1 MPANEQTWR
10 DQKLLHVV
18 FGVTGLI
25 MLGATVWML
34 AADHNREWKPYQ
46 RKFADIETAT
56 IDWKISEARTAE
68 YVLQESKLKE
78 AVQAQQQILPD
89 PLLVKRFLI
98 ELLYFR
104 ATKTSAQ
111 EGFVTTSLDLEYEQ
125 WSANPDAAKTDALL
139 AKLQQAAP
147 DDTDLTELLGE
158 LTAPEAQNLAPE
170 NKARLRQRILNE
182 MQLQVTLAKFR
193 EEQLSTTKKFT
204 AAQFAVEDSVYGMG
218 VRDEV
223 SDQRLADIETQ
234 VQKVKNEVDTLNLSV
249 QDVTTLRKALE
260 VRMAAITVG
269 EVEAQKALADHQA
282 TVAQLHKSLTDRQR
296 TWFKSLLGAPI
307 VDAFGRPLKIEQ
319 VWLPNLTVDFNFKR
333 VARFDRCITCHQAME
348 KSLPGA
354 PADAAFPPEE
364 HITLTLQTPAAP
376 PEPKKGEDG
385 ELQPV
390 SFADVYGFE
399 LAEAGLF
406 SPNDVT
412 VNVVRPESP
421 AAVAKLRPGDI
432 IERVGDAN
440 ILGKTNAKTF
450 LLQNVSWGKPLT
462 LTVRRGVPQPF
473 STHPRLDL
481 FVGSMSPHKMM
492 DFGCTI
498 CHEGQGSATQFK
510 WASHTPNS
518 PLQQHAW
525 RDEHGWFDN
534 HHWIFPMYAK
544 RFAESS
550 CLKCHHS
557 VVELEP
563 SERFPEPPAP
573 KLMAGYQLIKENGC
587 FGCHEING
595 FNGPTKR
602 VGPDMRVEPN
612 YFAAAQSLLLQPGL
626 SEEQRGWA
634 THLVSHPEDDTVRRR
649 LLVSLTQGPV
659 VAPSDAAAEQDVEEE
674 KSVPVAVAPPAES
687 AALRKL
693 ADMFKD
699 IESPGTMRK
708 VGPSLRYVASKV
720 NGEFLFDWINNPTH
734 FRPSTKM
741 PRFFGLFGHLEGE
754 GRAAAEKFEPIEVR
768 TATDY
773 LLNKSQEFEYADAP
787 GEVTEQ
793 PSGERGKT
801 LFEVRGCLACHK
813 HQDFPVGQATQGP
826 DLSRI
831 GAKLA
836 QSKDDGGRKWL
847 YTWLRNPNAYHPR
860 TSMPNLILDP
870 IKEADGK
877 VTDPAADITAWL
889 MTSGDWKPAARPELN
904 LESLD
909 ALALQHLTGAFTE
922 RQAKE
927 YLETGI
933 PEAFASQ
940 LKGDEIELVGPM
952 TLDKKLNYVGRKS
965 ISKYGCSGCHDIPGF
980 EDSKPIGTGLADWGR
995 KDPSRLAFEHI
1006 GVYLSKHLH
1015 DQHPA
1020 DGLPEEGNLDVS
1032 LETPDTGF
1040 FLEQIN
1046 AHNRIG
1052 FLWQKLRQPRSY
1064 DFRKTENKS
1073 YNERLRMPKFNFTEA
1088 QVEQVMTFVLGLVA
1102 EPPGPA
1108 YVFQPDPR
1116 RKALLEGQVVL
1127 DKFNCGGCHVL
1138 QMDRWT
1144 FEFDPDQVPPP
1155 DVVADYP
1162 FLNPHFTPDE
1172 VAASLKVDNRGFR
1185 KATIVGTPVVDD
1197 TTGQPLMVDEEFAP
1211 IEAGDTTTPAFYRF
1225 ILWDPA
1231 LINGHPRL
1239 VGDQAPLIATDR
1251 LLRRI
1256 PALGGDL
1263 PRWIYPAVV
1272 AAERE
1277 KNPAAKAEEAWGWL
1291 PPPLIREGKKVQ
1303 SAWLHDFLLDPHLIR
1318 PAAILRMPKFNM
1330 SSADATKLAN
1340 YFAAVDKVDY
1350 PYEFDPRTRS
1360 EHLAAAEKAH
1370 PGLLTDAMKIVT
1382 NNNYCVKCH
1391 YVGDFAPVPNLTA
1404 FGTDKALGPNLDRV
1418 FARIRPE
1425 FLHPWIANP
1434 KRLLPYTGMPVNVP
1448 YGAPVDQALFTGSA
1462 EQQLSGL
1469 VDLLLNFDRYT
1480 QQQTS
1485 IRSLIQA
1492 APPAAPVAPAGQA
1505 GGH

>member
-10 DQKLLHVV
+10 DQKLLHVI
-18 FGVTGLI
+18 FGVTGLA

-56 IDWKISEARTAE
+56 IDWRISEARTAE
-68 YVLQESKLKE
+68 YVLTESKLKE
-78 AVQAQQQILPD
+78 AVAAERQVLPE
-89 PLLVKRFLI
+89 PLLVKRFLV
-98 ELLYFR
+98 ELLYFT
-104 ATKTSAQ
+104 ATNTPAG
-111 EGFVTTSLDLEYEQ
+111 EANVTAPIDLEYER
-125 WSANPDAAKTDALL
+125 WTANPDAAATDKLLAELRKSTQDTSGLTALL
-139 AKLQQAAP
+139 DELSQPGAA
-147 DDTDLTELLGE
+147 D
-158 LTAPEAQNLAPE
+158 LAPAD
-170 NKARLRQRILNE
+170 KADLRARIVGE
-182 MQLQVTLAKFR
+182 MEFQIKLARFR
-193 EEQLSTTKKFT
+193 EEQLSTDKKFT
-204 AAQFAVEDSVYGMG
+204 AAQFAVDDSLYGMG

-223 SDQRLADIETQ
+223 SEERLADIERQ
-234 VQKVKNEVDTLNLSV
+234 VQNVKAQVDDLNLSV
-249 QDVTTLRKALE
+249 QAATTMRKALE
-260 VRMAAITVG
+260 TRLAAVTAG
-269 EVEAQKALADHQA
+269 ETAAQKALADHQSS
-282 TVAQLHKSLTDRQR
+282 VDQLHTSLTERQR
-296 TWFKSLLGAPI
+296 TWFKSLLAAPI

-348 KSLPGA
+348 KSLPGSA
-354 PADAAFPPEE
+354 VDAAFPPEE
-364 HITLTLQTPAAP
+364 RIQLTLNTPEAP
-376 PEPKKGEDG
+376 PEPKDEDG
-385 ELQPV
+385 QALPV
-390 SFADVYGFE
+390 AFADVYGFE
-399 LAEAGLF
+399 LAEEGLF

-421 AAVAKLRPGDI
+421 AALAKLRPGDI
-432 IERVGDAN
+432 IERVDDAVL
-440 ILGKTNAKTF
+440 LGKDSARTF
-450 LLQNVSWGKPLT
+450 LLGNVPWGKPLT

-492 DFGCTI
+492 EFGCTI

-525 RDEHGWFDN
+525 RDKHGWFDN
-534 HHWIFPMYAK
+534 HHWIYPMYAK

-595 FNGPTKR
+595 FNGPDTR

-612 YFAAAQSLLLQPGL
+612 YFAAAQSLLLQPSL
-626 SEEQRGWA
+626 SDEQRGWA
-634 THLVSHPEDDTVRRR
+634 THLVSHPEDDAVRRR
-649 LLVSLTQGPV
+649 LLVSLTQGAV
-659 VAPSDAAAEQDVEEE
+659 EAPSDAAAEADVEAE
-674 KSVPVAVAPPAES
+674 KTAPVAVAAPAES
-687 AALRKL
+687 AAIRRL

-720 NGEFLFDWINNPTH
+720 NAAFLYDWIANPTH

-741 PRFFGLFGHLEGE
+741 PKFFGLFGHLEGE
-754 GRAAAEKFEPIEVR
+754 GRAAAEKFEPIEIR
-768 TATDY
+768 AASDY
-773 LLNKSQEFEYADAP
+773 LLNKSQPFTYADAP
-787 GEVTEQ
+787 SEVNEQ
-793 PSGERGKT
+793 ASAERGKT

-836 QSKDDGGRKWL
+836 QSKEGGGRQWL
-847 YTWLRNPNAYHPR
+847 YTWLRNPNSYHPR

-870 IKEADGK
+870 IKAADGK

-889 MTSGDWKPAARPELN
+889 MESGGWEPGARPELDLQA
-904 LESLD
+904 LEE
-909 ALALQHLTGAFTE
+909 LALQHLTGAFTV

-927 YLETGI
+927 YLQTGI

-940 LKGDEIELVGPM
+940 LKGDEVELLGPM

-980 EDSKPIGTGLADWGR
+980 EDAKPIGTGLADWGR

-1015 DQHPA
+1015 DEHPA

-1032 LETPDTGF
+1032 LETPDIGF

-1064 DFRKTENKS
+1064 DFRKTENKT
-1073 YNERLRMPKFNFTEA
+1073 YNERLRMPKFNFTE
-1088 QVEQVMTFVLGLVA
+1088 QQIEQVMTFVLGLVA

-1144 FEFDPDQVPPP
+1144 FEFRPEEVPPP
-1155 DVVADYP
+1155 DQVADFA
-1162 FLNPHFTPDE
+1162 FLSPHFTPDE
-1172 VAASLKVDNRGFR
+1172 VAASLKVDARGFR

-1197 TTGQPLMVDEEFAP
+1197 ATGQPLMVDEEFAP
-1211 IEAGDTTTPAFYRF
+1211 IEPGDTETPAFYRF

-1239 VGDQAPLIATDR
+1239 VGDQAPLISKDR
-1251 LLRRI
+1251 LLQRI
-1256 PALGGDL
+1256 PTIGGDL

-1277 KNPAAKAEEAWGWL
+1277 KNPAAKADEAWGWL
-1291 PPPLIREGKKVQ
+1291 PPPLIREGMKVQ

-1391 YVGDFAPVPNLTA
+1391 YVGDFAPIPNLTA

-1418 FARIRPE
+1418 FKRIRPE
-1425 FLHPWIANP
+1425 FLHPWVANP

-1448 YGAPVDQALFTGSA
+1448 YGAPVDQALFAGSA

-1492 APPAAPVAPAGQA
+1492 APPAAPAAASGQA

>member
-18 FGVTGLI
+18 FGVTGLA

-56 IDWKISEARTAE
+56 IDWRISEARTAE

-78 AVQAQQQILPD
+78 AIKAEQQILPE
-89 PLLVKRFLI
+89 PLLVKRFLV

-104 ATKTSAQ
+104 ATKTEAQ
-111 EGFVTTSLDLEYEQ
+111 AGFDTTPLDLEYEQ
-125 WSANPDAAKTDALL
+125 WTANPDAAKTDALL
-139 AKLQQAAP
+139 AKLQERAPGDPRLTGLLAELTSADAANLSP
-147 DDTDLTELLGE
+147 DDKT
-158 LTAPEAQNLAPE
+158 
-170 NKARLRQRILNE
+170 RLRGRIVAE
-182 MQLQVTLAKFR
+182 MERQVKLARFR
-193 EEQLSTTKKFT
+193 EEQLSTDKKFK
-204 AAQFAVEDSVYGMG
+204 AATFAVKDSDYGIG

-223 SDQRLADIETQ
+223 TEEALAAIERQ
-234 VQKVKNEVDTLNLSV
+234 VQSVKGQVDELNLAV
-249 QDVTTLRKALE
+249 QNATALRKALE
-260 VRMAAITVG
+260 VRLAEITAG
-269 EVEAQKALADHQA
+269 ETAAQKALADHKA
-282 TVAQLHKSLTDRQR
+282 SVDQLHKGLTDRQR

-307 VDAFGRPLKIEQ
+307 IDAFGRPLKIEQ

-354 PADAAFPPEE
+354 PVDAAFPPEE
-364 HITLTLQTPAAP
+364 QVTLTLATPAAP
-376 PEPKKGEDG
+376 PEPKKSEDG
-385 ELQPV
+385 KVEPV
-390 SFADVYGFE
+390 SFASVYGFE

-421 AAVAKLRPGDI
+421 AAVARLRPGDI

-440 ILGKTNAKTF
+440 LLGKSDANTF
-450 LLQNVSWGKPLT
+450 LLQNVAWGKPLS

-492 DFGCTI
+492 EFGCTI

-534 HHWIFPMYAK
+534 HHWIFPMFAK

-595 FNGPTKR
+595 FNGPDTR
-602 VGPDMRVEPN
+602 VGPDLRVEPN
-612 YFAAAQSLLLQPGL
+612 YFAAAQALLLQPGL
-626 SEEQRGWA
+626 SNEQREWA
-634 THLVSHPEDDTVRRR
+634 THLVSHPEDDAVRRR
-649 LLVSLTQGPV
+649 LLVSLTQGAV
-659 VAPSDAAAEQDVEEE
+659 EAPSDAAAEKDVVAE
-674 KSVPVAVAPPAES
+674 KSVPVSVAAPAES

-693 ADMFKD
+693 GDMFKD
-699 IESPGTMRK
+699 IETPGTMRK

-720 NGEFLFDWINNPTH
+720 NGEFLYDWIANPTH

-754 GRAAAEKFEPIEVR
+754 GRAAAEKFEPIEIR
-768 TATDY
+768 TASEY
-773 LLNKSQEFEYADAP
+773 LLNKSQPFKYAGAP
-787 GEVTEQ
+787 AEVTEQ
-793 PSGERGKT
+793 ASAERGKT

-836 QSKDDGGRKWL
+836 QSKDNGGRQWL

-870 IKEADGK
+870 IQDADGK

-889 MTSGDWKPAARPELN
+889 MTSGDWKPGARPELDLAA
-904 LESLD
+904 LED
-909 ALALQHLTGAFTE
+909 LAKQHLTGAFSV
-922 RQAKE
+922 RQAE
-927 YLETGI
+927 EFLQTGI

-940 LKGDEIELVGPM
+940 LKGDEVELLGPM
-952 TLDKKLNYVGRKS
+952 TLEKKLNYVGRKS

-1006 GVYLSKHLH
+1006 AVYLSKHLH
-1015 DQHPA
+1015 DEHPA

-1032 LETPDTGF
+1032 LESQDKGF

-1073 YNERLRMPKFNFTEA
+1073 YNERLRMPKFNFTED
-1088 QVEQVMTFVLGLVA
+1088 QIEQVMTFVLGLVA

-1116 RKALLEGQVVL
+1116 RKALIEGQVVL

-1144 FEFDPDQVPPP
+1144 FEFRPDEVPAP
-1155 DVVADYP
+1155 DTVPDFA
-1162 FLNPHFTPDE
+1162 FLSPHFTPEE
-1172 VAASLKVDNRGFR
+1172 VAASLKVDNRGYR

-1197 TTGQPLMVDEEFAP
+1197 TTGQPLLVDEEFAP
-1211 IEAGDTTTPAFYRF
+1211 IEAGDTTTPGFYRF
-1225 ILWDPA
+1225 VLWDAA

-1239 VGDQAPLIATDR
+1239 VGDQAPLISKDR

-1256 PALGGDL
+1256 PTTGGDL

-1318 PAAILRMPKFNM
+1318 PAAILRMPRFNM

-1382 NNNYCVKCH
+1382 DNNYCVKCH
-1391 YVGDFAPVPNLTA
+1391 YVGDFSPKPNLTA

-1418 FARIRPE
+1418 FQRIRPE
-1425 FLHPWIANP
+1425 FLRPWIANP

-1448 YGAPVDQALFTGSA
+1448 YGTPVSQQLFAGSS
-1462 EQQLSGL
+1462 EQQLDGL

-1492 APPAAPVAPAGQA
+1492 APPATPAAPTG